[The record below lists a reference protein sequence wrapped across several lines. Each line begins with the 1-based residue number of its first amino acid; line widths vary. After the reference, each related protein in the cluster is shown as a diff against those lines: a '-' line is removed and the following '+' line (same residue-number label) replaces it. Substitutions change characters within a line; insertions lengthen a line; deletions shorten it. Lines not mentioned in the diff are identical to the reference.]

1 MVSQLSKFDEH
12 FVIREVEFDKRPSK
26 KKKKEGGST
35 FDPNLMNSGMY
46 IATPILLG
54 LLIGYFADKFFNTK
68 PLFIL
73 IFIIGG
79 AASAFY
85 NLYKLTKTR

>member
-1 MVSQLSKFDEH
+1 MRHFDEH

-26 KKKKEGGST
+26 RKKKDGGKP
-35 FDPNLMNSGMY
+35 FDPNLLNSGMY
-46 IATPILLG
+46 IATPIFLG
-54 LLIGYFADKFFNTK
+54 LVIGYVADGYFKTK

-79 AASAFY
+79 AVSAFY
-85 NLYKLTKTR
+85 NLYKLTKIR